1 MGNGK
6 GVYCWALAFVLF
18 AVLRAVGAAEKS
30 AAACLYYPF
39 RSCCCCCCF
48 VLVFGLTLLTLIP
61 KERRHLGDFSLPFLL
76 QRFI

>member
-18 AVLRAVGAAEKS
+18 AVLRVVAAAKS

-39 RSCCCCCCF
+39 RSCCCCCCCF
-48 VLVFGLTLLTLIP
+48 VLGFGLTLLTLIP
-61 KERRHLGDFSLPFLL
+61 KERRHLGDFSLRFLL